1 MWFSVLYNEVTIHF
15 FNLFITISHMWKFS
29 SVNTFQHWLLYD
41 TFSSNNS
48 SNNNYVSVVQICF
61 SDLTACRTFV
71 LYQHTLIAA
80 ANDANSVLL
89 INAQQLRAF
98 IHSFQIIVIL
108 ALFDHDVFFVQRWIL
123 RQQVLSH
130 QSLYIN
136 EILIQR
142 SDVLIS
148 DSCTDCQK
156 HSMMLFLKC
165 CHMSEHFKR
174 CYSNCKWCDHAAHC
188 FIHNNDVVIVISDD
202 NDDNDEVNES
212 KQVSQ
217 QQQIASA
224 LLLTEVVVI
233 NLNS

>member
-15 FNLFITISHMWKFS
+15 FNPFITISYMWKFS
-29 SVNTFQHWLLYD
+29 LIDTFQHWLLYN

-61 SDLTACRTFV
+61 SDLTACRTLI
-71 LYQHTLIAA
+71 LYQCVLTAA

-89 INAQQLRAF
+89 INVQQLCVF
-98 IHSFQIIVIL
+98 VHSSQIIVIF
-108 ALFDHDVFFVQRWIL
+108 AFSDCDVLFVQRQIL

-136 EILIQR
+136 AILIQR

-156 HSMMLFLKC
+156 CSMVLFSECCCTLKHFDKC
-165 CHMSEHFKR
+165 CD
-174 CYSNCKWCDHAAHC
+174 NCKWCDHAAHC
-188 FIHNNDVVIVISDD
+188 FIHNNDVLIVILNNENNNST
-202 NDDNDEVNES
+202 DESEHVA
-212 KQVSQ
+212 KLRW
-217 QQQIASA
+217 IALILLSA
-224 LLLTEVVVI
+224 EAVVI
-233 NLNS
+233 NLDL